1 MHDGKVQQV
10 GTPQELYEKP
20 ANLFV
25 ADFLGKMNFFS
36 GQQAGEGQ
44 FKTQEGLQLKVA
56 QVAADT
62 VTIGVRP
69 ERIAL
74 SSEPASDNS
83 VPVTLKSCAFLGSHI
98 DVVLT
103 GAGQQRLSCQLSNNA
118 VDSRQGLLQ
127 AGTRLFMNFK
137 ATDCVVFS
145 ERGGR

>member
-1 MHDGKVQQV
+1 
-10 GTPQELYEKP
+10 LYNHP
-20 ANLFV
+20 VNTFV
-25 ADFLGKMNFFS
+25 AGFIGSPKMNLIT
-36 GQQAGEGQ
+36 GAEAEKLGA
-44 FKTQEGLQLKVA
+44 T
-56 QVAADT
+56 
-62 VTIGVRP
+62 TIGVRP

-118 VDSRQGLLQ
+118 VDSQRGLLQ